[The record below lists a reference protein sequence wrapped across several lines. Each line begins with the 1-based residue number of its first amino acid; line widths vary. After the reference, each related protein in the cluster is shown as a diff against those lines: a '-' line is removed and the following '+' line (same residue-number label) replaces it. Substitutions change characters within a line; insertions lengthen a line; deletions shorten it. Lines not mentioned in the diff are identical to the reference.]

1 MSGNSVKVVILGDS
15 SVGKTSLIQRYI
27 SGRTDIQNST
37 LGAVFVKLE
46 HHFKNKEEMSNG
58 FYNVPIAVN
67 EPVKGYSPGSPERT
81 ELLAEYKRMY
91 NTTVDI
97 PMYIG
102 DKKVF
107 TNDKRNLSP
116 PHEHAH
122 VIGTSNYGGE
132 KEVRDAIDAS
142 MAAREKWANMS
153 WENRASIFLKAADL
167 LAGPFRAKLNAATM
181 LAQSKNVMQA
191 EIDAACEL
199 IDFWKFNA
207 HYAREFHDQL
217 QPLVSPEGTLNT
229 TEIRPLE
236 GFILAIT
243 PFNFTSIAANLPSA
257 PALVGCTA
265 IWKPSRNSYYSNYL
279 LMQLMMEAGLPDGVI
294 NFLPGSGSEI
304 TETALANPDFAG
316 IHFTG
321 STSVFQGIWQRIAKA
336 LPSLKGYPR
345 IVGETGG
352 KDFVVA
358 HPDCDQKG
366 LTVALLRGAFEY
378 QGQKCSAA
386 SRAYIPTSVWNGIEE
401 KIILET
407 NKIKMGDCNDFTNFM
422 TSVIDERA
430 FNKIT
435 GYIER
440 AKNDSKCNIIV
451 GGGSDNSK
459 GWFIEPTIIVTTNP
473 KSETMVEEIFGPV
486 LTVYVYQDDYF
497 EDILDMCDKASPYA
511 LTGSIF
517 SSNEENIQKAYNK
530 LRFTAGNFYIND
542 KPTGAVVAQ
551 QPFGGARASGTNDKA
566 GGPLNLLRW
575 ISPRSVKRNNLKIH
589 DWTYPFM
596 DES

>member
-1 MSGNSVKVVILGDS
+1 MSSHP
-15 SVGKTSLIQRYI
+15 T
-27 SGRTDIQNST
+27 
-37 LGAVFVKLE
+37 
-46 HHFKNKEEMSNG
+46 
-58 FYNVPIAVN
+58 N
-67 EPVKGYSPGSPERT
+67 EPVLNYEPGSKHKSDLKNEIDKQLKEILEIPCIVNGREVYTNNTVVQVVPHNYKHILANVHLAGKKEIKEACESAVNAQTDWIALGMEKRAQIFEKCA
-81 ELLAEYKRMY
+81 ELLANEWRMK
-91 NTTVDI
+91 I
-97 PMYIG
+97 
-102 DKKVF
+102 
-107 TNDKRNLSP
+107 
-116 PHEHAH
+116 
-122 VIGTSNYGGE
+122 
-132 KEVRDAIDAS
+132 
-142 MAAREKWANMS
+142 
-153 WENRASIFLKAADL
+153 
-167 LAGPFRAKLNAATM
+167 NAATM
-181 LAQSKNVMQA
+181 LNQSKTAFQA
-191 EIDAACEL
+191 EVDAACEL
-199 IDFWKFNA
+199 IDFWRFNA

-279 LMQLMMEAGLPDGVI
+279 LMQLMMEAGLPNGVI
-294 NFLPGSGSEI
+294 NFLPGSGAEI

-321 STSVFQGIWQRIAKA
+321 STNVFQGIWQRVAQA

-358 HPDCDQKG
+358 HPDCDQRG
-366 LTVALLRGAFEY
+366 LTIALLRGAFEY

-386 SRAYIPTSVWNGIEE
+386 SRAYIPNSVWDGIENDLISE
-401 KIILET
+401 I
-407 NKIKMGDCNDFTNFM
+407 NKIKIGDCNDFTNFM
-422 TSVIDERA
+422 TAVIDEKA

-440 AKNDSKCNIIV
+440 AKNDTECSIVV

-459 GWFIEPTIIVTTNP
+459 GWFIEPTIILAKNP
-473 KSETMVEEIFGPV
+473 DSETMVEEIFGPV
-486 LTVYVYQDDYF
+486 LTVYIYQD
-497 EDILDMCDKASPYA
+497 EDFDNILDICDKASPYA

-517 SSNEENIQKAYNK
+517 SSNEENIQKAYDR

-589 DWTYPFM
+589 EWEYPFM

>member
-1 MSGNSVKVVILGDS
+1 MSSQPINEPILNYEAGSKHKSDLKKEIDKQLNEVLEIPCIVNGKEIYTNNTVTQVVPHNHRHILANVHLAGKKEIEDACESAVKA
-15 SVGKTSLIQRYI
+15 Q
-27 SGRTDIQNST
+27 TDWIT
-37 LGAVFVKLE
+37 LGME
-46 HHFKNKEEMSNG
+46 
-58 FYNVPIAVN
+58 
-67 EPVKGYSPGSPERT
+67 
-81 ELLAEYKRMY
+81 KRAQ
-91 NTTVDI
+91 I
-97 PMYIG
+97 
-102 DKKVF
+102 F
-107 TNDKRNLSP
+107 
-116 PHEHAH
+116 
-122 VIGTSNYGGE
+122 E
-132 KEVRDAIDAS
+132 KC
-142 MAAREKWANMS
+142 
-153 WENRASIFLKAADL
+153 ADL
-167 LAGPFRAKLNAATM
+167 LANEWRMKINAATM
-181 LAQSKNVMQA
+181 LNQSKTAFQA
-191 EIDAACEL
+191 EVDAACEL
-199 IDFWKFNA
+199 IDFWRFNA

-279 LMQLMMEAGLPDGVI
+279 LMQLMMEAGLPNGVI
-294 NFLPGSGSEI
+294 NFLPGSGAEI
-304 TETALANPDFAG
+304 TETALANPNFAG

-321 STSVFQGIWQRIAKA
+321 STNVFQGIWQRVAQA
-336 LPSLKGYPR
+336 LPSLNGYPR

-358 HPDCDQKG
+358 HPDCDQRG

-386 SRAYIPTSVWNGIEE
+386 SRAYIPNSVWNGIEE
-401 KIILET
+401 NLISEI
-407 NKIKMGDCNDFTNFM
+407 NKIKIGDCNDFTNFM
-422 TSVIDERA
+422 TAVIDEKA
-430 FNKIT
+430 FTKIT

-440 AKNDSKCNIIV
+440 AKNDPECSIVV

-459 GWFIEPTIIVTTNP
+459 GWFIEPTIILTKNP
-473 KSETMVEEIFGPV
+473 DSETMVEEIFGPV
-486 LTVYVYQDDYF
+486 LTVYVYQDEDY
-497 EDILDMCDKASPYA
+497 DNILDICDKASPYA

-517 SSNEENIQKAYNK
+517 SSNEENIQKAYDR

-575 ISPRSVKRNNLKIH
+575 ISPRSIKRNNLKIH
-589 DWTYPFM
+589 DWEYPFM
-596 DES
+596 DEN

>member
-1 MSGNSVKVVILGDS
+1 MSSQPINEPILNYEAGSKHKSDLKKEIDKQLNEVLEIPCIVNGKEIYTNNTVTQVVPHNHRHILANVHLAGKKEIEDACESAVKA
-15 SVGKTSLIQRYI
+15 Q
-27 SGRTDIQNST
+27 TDWIT
-37 LGAVFVKLE
+37 LGME
-46 HHFKNKEEMSNG
+46 
-58 FYNVPIAVN
+58 
-67 EPVKGYSPGSPERT
+67 
-81 ELLAEYKRMY
+81 KRAQ
-91 NTTVDI
+91 I
-97 PMYIG
+97 
-102 DKKVF
+102 F
-107 TNDKRNLSP
+107 
-116 PHEHAH
+116 
-122 VIGTSNYGGE
+122 E
-132 KEVRDAIDAS
+132 KC
-142 MAAREKWANMS
+142 
-153 WENRASIFLKAADL
+153 ADL
-167 LAGPFRAKLNAATM
+167 LANEWRMKINAATM
-181 LAQSKNVMQA
+181 LNQSKTAFQA
-191 EIDAACEL
+191 EVDAACEL
-199 IDFWKFNA
+199 IDFWRFNA
-207 HYAREFHDQL
+207 HYARDFHDQL

-279 LMQLMMEAGLPDGVI
+279 LMQLMMEAGLPNGVI
-294 NFLPGSGSEI
+294 NFLPGSGAEI
-304 TETALANPDFAG
+304 TETALANPNCAG

-321 STSVFQGIWQRIAKA
+321 STNVFQGIWQRVAQA
-336 LPSLKGYPR
+336 LPSLNGYPR

-358 HPDCDQKG
+358 HPDCDQRG

-386 SRAYIPTSVWNGIEE
+386 SRAYIPNSVWNGIEE
-401 KIILET
+401 NLISEI
-407 NKIKMGDCNDFTNFM
+407 NKIKIGDCNDFTNFM
-422 TSVIDERA
+422 TAVIDDKA
-430 FNKIT
+430 FTKIT

-440 AKNDSKCNIIV
+440 AKNDPECSIVV

-459 GWFIEPTIIVTTNP
+459 GWFIEPTIILTKNP
-473 KSETMVEEIFGPV
+473 DSETMVEEIFGPV
-486 LTVYVYQDDYF
+486 LTVYIYQD
-497 EDILDMCDKASPYA
+497 EDFDNILDICDKASPYA

-517 SSNEENIQKAYNK
+517 SSNEENIQKAYDR

-589 DWTYPFM
+589 DWEYPFM
-596 DES
+596 DEN